1 MTTVLPWHDVLWQR
15 MQHRWKQ
22 NRLPHSLLFCGPQGM
37 GKALFAQRFS
47 ETLLCKQPF
56 ADGQA
61 CGQCKSCHLLKAGT
75 HPDLRKVQPAEVGKQ
90 IAIDQIRN
98 LIKFCTLTAEYGHYQ
113 IVIIEP
119 AEAMNR
125 NAANSLLKL
134 LEEPPSNTLLMLV
147 SHQQM
152 ALLATIRSRCQRFE
166 FSNPDRNV
174 TQVWL
179 RSQLSSKMNVRLLLN
194 LSAQAPL
201 AALALAENESM
212 AKRQSLFESLAQLP
226 TGKNDPI
233 RVAEGWNQLEAK
245 QVLQWM
251 LLWTMDIIRYATTGQ
266 TQYIINQDHQQ
277 ILQHLAKQFNVQKLF
292 ELFDLQ
298 KEAYQL
304 VTGTANIK
312 PQSLL
317 ESIAIAWIKLGIQ
330 SRNPRMNT

>member
-1 MTTVLPWHDVLWQR
+1 
-15 MQHRWKQ
+15 
-22 NRLPHSLLFCGPQGM
+22 
-37 GKALFAQRFS
+37 
-47 ETLLCKQPF
+47 
-56 ADGQA
+56 
-61 CGQCKSCHLLKAGT
+61 
-75 HPDLRKVQPAEVGKQ
+75 
-90 IAIDQIRN
+90 
-98 LIKFCTLTAEYGHYQ
+98 
-113 IVIIEP
+113 
-119 AEAMNR
+119 MNR

-152 ALLATIRSRCQRFE
+152 SLLATIRSRCQRFD
-166 FSNPDRNV
+166 FSGPDRNV

-179 RSQLSSKMNVRLLLN
+179 RSQLSAKMNVRLLLN

-201 AALALAENESM
+201 AALALAENEGM
-212 AKRQSLFESLAQLP
+212 AKRQTLFESLAQLP

-251 LLWTMDIIRYATTGQ
+251 LLWTMDIIRYATTKQ

-277 ILQHLAKQFNVQKLF
+277 TLQRLAQQFNVQKLF

-298 KEAYQL
+298 KKAYRL
-304 VTGTANIK
+304 MTGNTNIK
-312 PQSLL
+312 PQGLL

-330 SRNPRMNT
+330 SRK